1 MGGTA
6 DFDVVVAGGGVAGSV
21 AAAALAAEGLSVL
34 MVEPGQRQER
44 RLAGELVH
52 PAGVRGLEALGF
64 ALHGPEQGAVP
75 IRGFAVFHDRGAA
88 QPPSLLPYGDGA
100 GQPNEALALEHGT
113 LRACLGAQAAAM
125 PGVAVLEDA
134 RVTGLDLAS
143 AERPVVTLRRGGRE
157 SSVRARLVVAADGAS
172 SQARTLAGIGHRRR
186 RLSTIMG
193 FVLNRHALPAPG
205 YGHVFL
211 GAGAPV
217 LAYEIGPCHARLL
230 VDLPLD
236 GRADRHGASLHDTL
250 SALPS
255 DLRAEVEQAATTQ
268 ALRHAGQ
275 DVAVDAAVRGRVVL
289 VGDAGGS
296 CHPLTATGMTVA
308 INDALTLRAA
318 LRDQPGD
325 LDAALALYGRR
336 RRRTQRTRRMLAA
349 SLYEAWSGSEP
360 ELMVIKRGL
369 ERYWREDARGR
380 AASMA
385 LLAMSD
391 LRLLSA
397 LREMVAVIL
406 HGLARDDRSG
416 GARALPLL
424 DQLHLGFGLS
434 RLLVRHMTQVM
445 QVR

>member
-1 MGGTA
+1 
-6 DFDVVVAGGGVAGSV
+6 
-21 AAAALAAEGLSVL
+21 
-34 MVEPGQRQER
+34 
-44 RLAGELVH
+44 
-52 PAGVRGLEALGF
+52 
-64 ALHGPEQGAVP
+64 
-75 IRGFAVFHDRGAA
+75 
-88 QPPSLLPYGDGA
+88 
-100 GQPNEALALEHGT
+100 
-113 LRACLGAQAAAM
+113 
-125 PGVAVLEDA
+125 
-134 RVTGLDLAS
+134 
-143 AERPVVTLRRGGRE
+143 
-157 SSVRARLVVAADGAS
+157 
-172 SQARTLAGIGHRRR
+172 
-186 RLSTIMG
+186 
-193 FVLNRHALPAPG
+193 
-205 YGHVFL
+205 
-211 GAGAPV
+211 
-217 LAYEIGPCHARLL
+217 
-230 VDLPLD
+230 
-236 GRADRHGASLHDTL
+236 
-250 SALPS
+250 
-255 DLRAEVEQAATTQ
+255 
-268 ALRHAGQ
+268 LRHAGQ